1 MNFAELYGALQRGA
15 MDGQE
20 NPIST
25 IVSGKLHEV
34 QKYCT
39 LWNYSYHV
47 IILGVN
53 KALWDSFDKETQ
65 KILRETA
72 KEVCSYERMLARKMD
87 SELVQTMI
95 EKGVKVTTLTQEQI
109 EAFIPLV
116 QPVYEEFAPVI
127 GEELLEKFRSVGKH

>member
-1 MNFAELYGALQRGA
+1 
-15 MDGQE
+15 
-20 NPIST
+20 
-25 IVSGKLHEV
+25 
-34 QKYCT
+34 
-39 LWNYSYHV
+39 
-47 IILGVN
+47 LGVN

-72 KEVCSYERMLARKMD
+72 KEVCFYERMLARKMD

-95 EKGVKVTTLTQEQI
+95 EKGVKVTTLTQEEI